1 MLLVISC
8 IDSAL
13 DSRDKVTIVDTDDFV
28 TEDVFFE
35 DIEGFISSGKL
46 HIENINTMTNLPIK
60 NQYFVRPYSMIEDG
74 INTFGDELIVV
85 GNCVKLLIWY
95 SDTLFF
101 TYNSSLTYKIAF
113 ATSSYVYRIGNGKWR
128 IIIKGVGRPLCITI
142 TKNCLVT
149 SSKDE
154 ILFFQESVSR
164 ADITKKLLLGDS
176 IV

>member
-35 DIEGFISSGKL
+35 DIEGLISSGKL

-85 GNCVKLLIWY
+85 NGYKLLIWY
-95 SDTLFF
+95 DDTLFY
-101 TYNSSLTYKIAF
+101 TYDQSLRFMISSVN
-113 ATSSYVYRIGNGKWR
+113 SSYVYRMGKGKWR
-128 IIIKGVGRPLCITI
+128 IIVKGVGRPLCITI
-142 TKNCLVT
+142 TKNGLVT
-149 SSKDE
+149 SFKDE
-154 ILFFQESVSR
+154 ILFFQESISR
-164 ADITKKLLLGDS
+164 VEITKKLLLDDS

>member
-1 MLLVISC
+1 MI
-8 IDSAL
+8 
-13 DSRDKVTIVDTDDFV
+13 TIIDTDDF
-28 TEDVFFE
+28 TSEDVYFG
-35 DIEGFISSGKL
+35 DIESLVLNGKL

-74 INTFGDELIVV
+74 INTFCDELIVV
-85 GNCVKLLIWY
+85 NGYKLLIWY
-95 SDTLFF
+95 DDTLFY
-101 TYNSSLTYKIAF
+101 TYDQSLRFMISSAN
-113 ATSSYVYRIGNGKWR
+113 SSYVYRMGKGKWR
-128 IIIKGVGRPLCITI
+128 IIVKGVGRPLCITI
-142 TKNCLVT
+142 TKNSLVT

>member
-8 IDSAL
+8 IDSVL

-35 DIEGFISSGKL
+35 DIEGLISSGKL
-46 HIENINTMTNLPIK
+46 HIENINTITNLPIK
-60 NQYFVRPYSMIEDG
+60 NQYSVRPYSMIEDG

-85 GNCVKLLIWY
+85 NDYKLLIWY
-95 SDTLFF
+95 DDTLFY
-101 TYNSSLTYKIAF
+101 TYDQSLRFMTSF
-113 ATSSYVYRIGNGKWR
+113 ANSSYVYRMGKGKWR
-128 IIIKGVGRPLCITI
+128 IIVKGVGRPLCITI
-142 TKNCLVT
+142 TKNGLVT
-149 SSKDE
+149 SFKDE
-154 ILFFQESVSR
+154 ILFFKESVSR

>member
-35 DIEGFISSGKL
+35 DIEGLISSGKL

-85 GNCVKLLIWY
+85 DDYKLLIWY
-95 SDTLFF
+95 DDTLFF
-101 TYNSSLTYKIAF
+101 FSHT
-113 ATSSYVYRIGNGKWR
+113 
-128 IIIKGVGRPLCITI
+128 
-142 TKNCLVT
+142 TKVL
-149 SSKDE
+149 D
-154 ILFFQESVSR
+154 
-164 ADITKKLLLGDS
+164 LLQ
-176 IV
+176 

>member
-1 MLLVISC
+1 MLLVIGNGKILSSKDM
-8 IDSAL
+8 I
-13 DSRDKVTIVDTDDFV
+13 TIIDTDDFI
-28 TEDVFFE
+28 TENVYFG
-35 DIEGFISSGKL
+35 DIESLVLNGKL
-46 HIENINTMTNLPIK
+46 HIENIDIMTNLSIK
-60 NQYFVRPYSMIEDG
+60 NRFYVRPYRMLEGG

-85 GNCVKLLIWY
+85 NGYKLLIWY
-95 SDTLFF
+95 DGTLFY
-101 TYNSSLTYKIAF
+101 TYDQSLRFMISSAN
-113 ATSSYVYRIGNGKWR
+113 SSYVYRIGKGKWR

>member
-8 IDSAL
+8 IDSVL

-35 DIEGFISSGKL
+35 DIEGLISSGKL

-74 INTFGDELIVV
+74 INTFDDELIVV
-85 GNCVKLLIWY
+85 NGYKLLIWY
-95 SDTLFF
+95 DGTLFY
-101 TYNSSLTYKIAF
+101 TYDQSLRFMISSAN
-113 ATSSYVYRIGNGKWR
+113 SSYVYRIGKGKWR
-128 IIIKGVGRPLCITI
+128 IIVKGVGRPLCITI
-142 TKNCLVT
+142 TKNGLVT
-149 SSKDE
+149 SFKDE

-176 IV
+176 VV

>member
-8 IDSAL
+8 IDSVL

-35 DIEGFISSGKL
+35 DIEGLISSGKL

-85 GNCVKLLIWY
+85 NGYKLLIWY
-95 SDTLFF
+95 DGTLFY
-101 TYNSSLTYKIAF
+101 TYDQSLRFMISSAN
-113 ATSSYVYRIGNGKWR
+113 SSYVYRMGKGRWR
-128 IIIKGVGRPLCITI
+128 IIVKGVGRPLCITI
-142 TKNCLVT
+142 TKNGLVT
-149 SSKDE
+149 SFKDE

-176 IV
+176 VV

>member
-35 DIEGFISSGKL
+35 DIEGLISSGKL
-46 HIENINTMTNLPIK
+46 HIENINTMTNLSIK

-74 INTFGDELIVV
+74 INTFDDELIVV
-85 GNCVKLLIWY
+85 NGYKLLIWY
-95 SDTLFF
+95 DGTLFY
-101 TYNSSLTYKIAF
+101 TYDQSLRFMISSANY
-113 ATSSYVYRIGNGKWR
+113 SYVYRMGKGKWR
-128 IIIKGVGRPLCITI
+128 IIVKGVGRQLCITI
-142 TKNCLVT
+142 TKNGLVT
-149 SSKDE
+149 SFKDE

>member
-8 IDSAL
+8 IDSVL

-35 DIEGFISSGKL
+35 DIEGLISSGKL
-46 HIENINTMTNLPIK
+46 HIENINTMMNLPIK

-85 GNCVKLLIWY
+85 NGYKLLIWY
-95 SDTLFF
+95 DGTLFY
-101 TYNSSLTYKIAF
+101 TYDQSLRFMISSAN
-113 ATSSYVYRIGNGKWR
+113 SSYVYRMGKGKWR
-128 IIIKGVGRPLCITI
+128 IIVKGVGRPLCITI
-142 TKNCLVT
+142 TKNGLVT
-149 SSKDE
+149 SFKDE

-164 ADITKKLLLGDS
+164 ADIIKKLLLGDS

>member
-8 IDSAL
+8 IDSVL

-35 DIEGFISSGKL
+35 DIEGLISSGKL
-46 HIENINTMTNLPIK
+46 YIENINTMTNLPIK

-85 GNCVKLLIWY
+85 NGYKLLIWY
-95 SDTLFF
+95 DGTLFYTYDQSLRF
-101 TYNSSLTYKIAF
+101 TISSAN
-113 ATSSYVYRIGNGKWR
+113 SSYVYRMGKGKWR
-128 IIIKGVGRPLCITI
+128 IIVKGVGRPLCITI
-142 TKNCLVT
+142 TKNGLVT
-149 SSKDE
+149 SFKDE

-164 ADITKKLLLGDS
+164 AEITKKLLLGDS

>member
-8 IDSAL
+8 IDSVL

-35 DIEGFISSGKL
+35 DIEGLISSGKL
-46 HIENINTMTNLPIK
+46 YIENIDIMTNLSIK
-60 NQYFVRPYSMIEDG
+60 NRFYVRPYSMIEDG

-85 GNCVKLLIWY
+85 DDYKLLIWY
-95 SDTLFF
+95 NGTLFF
-101 TYNSSLTYKIAF
+101 TYDQSLRFMISSGN
-113 ATSSYVYRIGNGKWR
+113 SSYVYRIGKGKWR
-128 IIIKGVGRPLCITI
+128 IIIKGVGRPLCVTI
-142 TKNCLVT
+142 TKNGLVT

-154 ILFFQESVSR
+154 ILFFQESISK